1 MKLKRSILRECA
13 RLALEQRGLTT
24 EPVRGSGILP
34 GARIRAKKGSLTLKV
49 AVRTSL
55 AREVGLTRKSDGHW
69 ATIPRMDEVLVAV
82 PSANDHGSAEILSF
96 APKVL
101 MRAFDAALKARQ
113 DENPNFKLKSP
124 IFIALDELGSG
135 GDPREPALK
144 AMSQWSSLVPLTS
157 VSPPHFSQNELE
169 SEFFDRVRQE
179 FAERHG
185 FDFSKVTVK
194 FSITS

>member
-13 RLALEQRGLTT
+13 RLALEQRGLTA

-34 GARIRAKKGSLTLKV
+34 GARLRAKKGSLTLKV

-82 PSANDHGSAEILSF
+82 PSANEHGSAEILSF

-101 MRAFDAALKARQ
+101 IRAFDAALKARQ
-113 DENPNFKLKSP
+113 GGESRFQDQVANFYSTRQGRAWRRCKRTGAESEVAVDH
-124 IFIALDELGSG
+124 ISTADFG
-135 GDPREPALK
+135 
-144 AMSQWSSLVPLTS
+144 
-157 VSPPHFSQNELE
+157 VSPSLFTERVGERIFRSGPT
-169 SEFFDRVRQE
+169 RVRGTPR
-179 FAERHG
+179 F
-185 FDFSKVTVK
+185 
-194 FSITS
+194 